1 MNDGLDKLEMK
12 ILDKSVDT
20 LSQSVVDLRKENAEL
35 KDLLRLAH
43 EDAVRLAKDLQGA
56 LIV

>member
-43 EDAVRLAKDLQGA
+43 EDAVRLARDLQGA

>member
-35 KDLLRLAH
+35 KDLLRLDH
-43 EDAVRLAKDLQGA
+43 EDAVKLAKDLQGA

>member
-43 EDAVRLAKDLQGA
+43 EDAVKLAKDLQGA

>member
-12 ILDKSVDT
+12 ILYKSMDT

-43 EDAVRLAKDLQGA
+43 EDAVKLAKDLQGA

>member
-1 MNDGLDKLEMK
+1 MDEHEELIQRL
-12 ILDKSVDT
+12 T
-20 LSQSVVDLRKENAEL
+20 KENQEL

-43 EDAVRLAKDLQGA
+43 EDAVKLAKDLQGA